1 MVNRVEQVATALT
14 VIRRNGHERS
24 LACLPRRRVLG
35 DHRYEIGNPVVSGE
49 AGEQGDADVHHA
61 LGLRDHDGALPEAG
75 EPMSLAGVVP
85 LDAVGLVLARIE
97 LPDRQEYVIH
107 GVVVRTVQARA
118 PARQP
123 LNEALTGGFVTT
135 AAFPVHQLP
144 CRTIPSFPDP
154 ERFGLF
160 FRSCHISSSSITTAR
175 PSGSGFWA
183 EAAANCSSQA
193 WMVGVETPSS
203 LAVRAIDRPLT

>member
-1 MVNRVEQVATALT
+1 M
-14 VIRRNGHERS
+14 
-24 LACLPRRRVLG
+24 P
-35 DHRYEIGNPVVSGE
+35 
-49 AGEQGDADVHHA
+49 
-61 LGLRDHDGALPEAG
+61 
-75 EPMSLAGVVP
+75 LAGVVP
-85 LDAVGLVLARIE
+85 LDAVRLVLARVQ
-97 LPDRQEYVIH
+97 LSNWQEHIID
-107 GVVVRTVQARA
+107 GVVVCTGEPGA

-123 LNEALTGGFVTT
+123 LDQALASGLVTT
-135 AAFPVHQLP
+135 AAVPVHQLP
-144 CRTIPSFPDP
+144 CRTIPSLPDP